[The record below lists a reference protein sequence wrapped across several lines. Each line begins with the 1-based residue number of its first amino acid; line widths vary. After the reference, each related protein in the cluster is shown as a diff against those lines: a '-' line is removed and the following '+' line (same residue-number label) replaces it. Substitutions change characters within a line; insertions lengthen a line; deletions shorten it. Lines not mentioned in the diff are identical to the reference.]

1 MQLFGIIWDTWWHLL
16 LNVLV
21 GINSVVNNPGIAIII
36 FTLVIRL
43 FTVPLTL
50 KSMRSTRNMQQIQ
63 PLIKEVQKKYAK
75 DRAKQQEETMKI
87 YHEYG
92 VNPAAGC
99 FPALVQIPVF
109 IGLYTALRFIL
120 DHGSN
125 PAALAPILIDP
136 AWAQHAANFNTGFL
150 WIKNLAAP
158 DPLYIWPV
166 LSAFFQFL
174 QSKMSIPIRDPNQPV
189 DSQTAMMQ
197 NMMQFMPIII
207 LFTSIQF
214 PAGTVVYWAV
224 SALFGAVQQYFITG
238 FGSLAAVPGLGFL
251 PRKTP
256 PPVTAPPPPPPTTT
270 GARKGLFNSFMEK
283 ALEAQKAAQAQVG
296 AATADTQAQAR
307 AMDASESEN
316 DGASTVRVK
325 KGKGSEHQVKA
336 VPTDTVKYAS
346 DLKYRGNHSENGR
359 GLDALTPTSS
369 SPLPRKRRGKK

>member
-1 MQLFGIIWDTWWHLL
+1 MQLFGIIWDTWWHAL
-16 LNVLV
+16 LNLLV
-21 GINSVVNNPGIAIII
+21 AINSVVNFPGISIII

-63 PLIKEVQKKYAK
+63 PLIKEVQKKHAK

-109 IGLYTALRFIL
+109 IGLYIALRFIL

-125 PAALAPILIDP
+125 PAALAPILINP

-150 WIKNLAAP
+150 WIANLAKP
-158 DPLYIWPV
+158 DPMYIWPV

-174 QSKMSIPIRDPNQPV
+174 QSKMSIPVRDPNQPV

-207 LFTSIQF
+207 LFTSINF
-214 PAGTVVYWAV
+214 PAGTVIYWAV

-238 FGSLAAVPGLGFL
+238 FGSLTSVPGLGFL
-251 PRKTP
+251 PRKAP
-256 PPVTAPPPPPPTTT
+256 PPVTAPPPPPVTA
-270 GARKGLFNSFMEK
+270 ARKGLFNSFMAK
-283 ALEAQKAAQAQVG
+283 ALEAQQAQRTTETG
-296 AATADTQAQAR
+296 ITTATADTQAQA
-307 AMDASESEN
+307 MDAGEN

-325 KGKGSEHQVKA
+325 KKGKGSEYQVKA

-346 DLKYRGNHSENGR
+346 DMKYRGNHSENGR
-359 GLDALTPTSS
+359 GLDALTTTSA
-369 SPLPRKRRGKK
+369 PLPRKRRGKK